1 MRTLCKGVDISI
13 NTKKNALPT
22 KSPVAGRF
30 RIAPSCETASFVEED
45 AIVIYGDPKSK
56 RLMRGNG
63 CSVWYNPE
71 KKTYKI
77 CVHVNP
83 NESPARPEWAFE
95 ECMNFIKRRICH
107 E

>member
-1 MRTLCKGVDISI
+1 MKTLVKKVDISI
-13 NTKKNALPT
+13 TTIKNALPQE
-22 KSPVAGRF
+22 KPVAGKF
-30 RIAPSCETASFVEED
+30 QISEDCTAASFVEED

-71 KKTYKI
+71 KNTYKI

-83 NESPARPEWAFE
+83 EVSPARPEWAFE

>member
-71 KKTYKI
+71 KNTYKI

-83 NESPARPEWAFE
+83 EASPARPEWAFE